1 MGKMVNFKIFNFLKN
16 EIIYKSLIIL
26 LFIYKFYNL
35 QLNFFE
41 FSPFVF
47 FDYSYLISI
56 LILWT
61 VCIFLVTDLI
71 YKLSKF
77 KLINFLLSISIIF
90 FKVFIISIF

>member
-77 KLINFLLSISIIF
+77 KFINFF
-90 FKVFIISIF
+90 YYQ